1 MVDFTLSVKA
11 NSSYIPVSISQEN
24 CVIAAIDIGTNS
36 IHMVAV
42 KVDLTLP
49 TFTIIAREKDTVRL
63 GNRDPK
69 TGNLTPDAIKRA
81 LATLKRCQD
90 LAESLQAIKILA
102 VATSA
107 VREAPNGQDFIN
119 EVKDKLDLPINL
131 ISGQEEAR
139 RIYLGVL
146 SGMEFDNRP
155 HAVIDI
161 GGGSTELI
169 LGDGHEAR
177 FLNSVKIG
185 AVRLA
190 QDFVKNDPLTDR
202 DFIYLQAYIRGRL
215 ERPIADLLNFD
226 ICDEELK
233 LVGTSGTI
241 EALATLHAESKL
253 GYIPNPLNGYSFSCE
268 DLEELVEDLAKKDY
282 QERLEVEGMQEKRA
296 EIIVPGAMILLE
308 AMKMLKVKSISI
320 CERALREGV
329 IVDWM
334 LTHKLIENR
343 IRYQSE
349 VCQRSVIKIA
359 RKYQVDL
366 TYAERVAK
374 LALSIFDQTKDILH
388 HWTEEERE
396 LLWAAAM
403 LHNCGLYISHSAHH
417 KHSYYLIRNGELLGY
432 TEMELEAIANLARYH
447 RKSKPKKKHQPYS
460 ELLNDKYRSVVDQLS
475 PILRL
480 ATALDRRKIG
490 VVSQVKCEYNSD
502 HKELL
507 LTIIPTYMEDDCAS
521 ELWSL
526 NQKKEVFEE
535 EYGIKLKAVISNFE
549 NQ

>member
-1 MVDFTLSVKA
+1 MLDSILSVKA

-49 TFTIIAREKDTVRL
+49 TFTIIAKEKDTVRL

-69 TGNLTPDAIKRA
+69 TGNLTPEGIKRA

-90 LAESLQAIKILA
+90 LAESLQAIKVIA

-107 VREAPNGQDFIN
+107 VREAPNGQDFID
-119 EVKDKLDLPINL
+119 EVKKKLDLSINL

-155 HAVIDI
+155 HAIIDI

-169 LGDGHEAR
+169 LGDGHAAS
-177 FLNSVKIG
+177 FLTSVKIG
-185 AVRLA
+185 AVRLT
-190 QDFVKNDPLTDR
+190 QDLVKNDPLTQQ
-202 DFIYLQAYIRGRL
+202 DFLYLQAYIRGRL
-215 ERPIADLLNFD
+215 ERPINDLLD
-226 ICDEELK
+226 VDLSGEELK

-241 EALATLHAESKL
+241 EALAAIHAKDKL
-253 GYIPNPLNGYSFSCE
+253 GYTPDPLNGYSFSRK
-268 DLEELVEDLAKKDY
+268 DLEELVENLAKKDY
-282 QERLEVEGMQEKRA
+282 KERLKVSGMQEKRA

-308 AMKMLKVKSISI
+308 TMKMLKVKSIRI

-334 LTHKLIENR
+334 LTHKLIESR
-343 IRYQSE
+343 LRYQSE
-349 VCQRSVIKIA
+349 VRERSVIKIA

-366 TYAERVAK
+366 TYAERVAN
-374 LALSIFDQTKDILH
+374 LALSIFDQTQNILH
-388 HWTEEERE
+388 NWTEEERE

-403 LHNCGLYISHSAHH
+403 LHNCGLYVSHSSHH

-432 TEMELEAIANLARYH
+432 TEIELEAIANLARYY

-460 ELLNDKYRSVVDQLS
+460 DFLNDKYRLVVSQLS

-490 VVSQVKCEYNSD
+490 AVSQVKCDYNS
-502 HKELL
+502 KKEELL
-507 LTIIPTYMEDDCAS
+507 LSITPTYPGDDCSS
-521 ELWSL
+521 ELWSVED
-526 NQKKEVFEE
+526 KKVVCEE
-535 EYGIKLKAVISNFE
+535 EYGIKIESKIDS
-549 NQ
+549 

>member
-1 MVDFTLSVKA
+1 MVNSILSVKA
-11 NSSYIPVSISQEN
+11 NNSNIPVSISQEN

-49 TFTIIAREKDTVRL
+49 AFTIIAKEKDTVRL

-69 TGNLTPDAIKRA
+69 TGNLTPDGIKRA

-90 LAESLQAIKILA
+90 LAESLQAIKVIA

-119 EVKDKLDLPINL
+119 EVKEKLGLAINL

-155 HAVIDI
+155 HAIIDI

-169 LGDGHEAR
+169 LGDGHAAN
-177 FLNSVKIG
+177 FLTSVKIG
-185 AVRLA
+185 AVRLS
-190 QDFVKNDPLTDR
+190 QKLVKNDPLTDQ
-202 DFIYLQAYIRGRL
+202 DFLYLQAYIQGRL
-215 ERPIADLLNFD
+215 ERPITELLDVDLAG
-226 ICDEELK
+226 EELK

-241 EALATLHAESKL
+241 EALATIHAKDKL
-253 GYIPNPLNGYSFSCE
+253 GYTPDPLNGYTFSRK

-282 QERLEVEGMQEKRA
+282 KKRLEVSGMQEKRA

-308 AMKMLKVKSISI
+308 AMKMLQVKSIRI

-343 IRYQSE
+343 LRYQSE
-349 VCQRSVIKIA
+349 IRERSVIKIA

-366 TYAERVAK
+366 SYAERVAN
-374 LALSIFDQTKDILH
+374 LALSIFDQTQNVLH
-388 HWTEEERE
+388 EWTEEERE

-403 LHNCGLYISHSAHH
+403 LHNCGLYVSHSSHH

-432 TEMELEAIANLARYH
+432 TEMELEAIANLARYY
-447 RKSKPKKKHQPYS
+447 RKSKPKKKHQPYNDF
-460 ELLNDKYRSVVDQLS
+460 LNDKYRLIVSQIS
-475 PILRL
+475 PMLRL

-490 VVSQVKCEYNSD
+490 AVSQVKCEYNSKK
-502 HKELL
+502 KELL
-507 LTIIPTYMEDDCAS
+507 LSITPTYAEDDCSS
-521 ELWSL
+521 ELWSVED
-526 NQKKEVFEE
+526 KKVVFEE
-535 EYGIKLKAVISNFE
+535 EYGIKIASTINDA
-549 NQ
+549 